1 MPPREAAHR
10 IRDIIDAIEK
20 VERYAQADPD
30 LKSEVQLEAVLYNLA
45 VIGEAVKAIPQDVR
59 DLEPDADWKPASKLR
74 DFLVHRYF
82 ATDPLVIATTITDD
96 LPKLKAAAERVLER
110 LKNPKPEPGGL

>member
-45 VIGEAVKAIPQDVR
+45 VIGEAVQAIPQDVR
-59 DLEPDADWKPASKLR
+59 TSSRMPTGNQRRSCEISW
-74 DFLVHRYF
+74 F
-82 ATDPLVIATTITDD
+82 IATSPPTHS
-96 LPKLKAAAERVLER
+96 
-110 LKNPKPEPGGL
+110 